1 MATELFVGPVT
12 PKPGVKGSDVE
23 EFYVKEFLPNL
34 TPLPG
39 YNLTLSKGSQGKR
52 NEQYLLLGHFESVER
67 AKQLFPIAGDSRGSK
82 EMQDW
87 QESNL
92 VWHQLMDF
100 FDMPDMLANYTDY
113 IEVS

>member
-12 PKPGVKGSDVE
+12 LKPGIKGKDLE
-23 EFYVKEFLPNL
+23 AFYLKEFLPNIS
-34 TPLPG
+34 PLPG
-39 YNLTLSKGSQGKR
+39 YKLTLSKGSQGKR

-67 AKQLFPIAGDSRGSK
+67 ARQLFPGVGDPRGSK

-87 QESNL
+87 QDNNP
-92 VWHQLMDF
+92 VWGQLMDF

-113 IEVS
+113 IEIS

>member
-12 PKPGVKGSDVE
+12 LKPAVKGKDLE

-39 YNLTLSKGSQGKR
+39 YKLTLSKGSQGKR

-67 AKQLFPIAGDSRGSK
+67 ARQLFPGVGDPQGSK
-82 EMQDW
+82 EMQEW
-87 QESNL
+87 QDSNP
-92 VWHQLMDF
+92 VWGQLMDF
-100 FDMPDMLANYTDY
+100 FDIPDLLANYTDY
-113 IEVS
+113 IEIS